1 MTVTIKKC
9 CKGEAEESVSL
20 ITIEDVKAIAA
31 ETDPAKQKEMS
42 ERIFKAM
49 DEDHDGSL
57 DKNEMMVLVEAIWKA
72 IPSEIKN
79 MISSSA

>member
-20 ITIEDVKAIAA
+20 ITIEDVNAIAA
-31 ETDPAKQKEMS
+31 ETDPFKQKEMS

-72 IPSEIKN
+72 VPSEIKN